1 MRRVAACR
9 RSGKEVNDMGK
20 GRWQLCAA
28 NRNHVGLSSQRLEPG
43 NEHGLSEPCAMKS
56 RTHGSSGGK
65 GRKAPTYP
73 NCWYEEPSNR
83 PRRSRRNVKP
93 PRDVQRD
100 EESGKDGLPGSLQRL
115 CFAGPET
122 MRRGSQNCKEAREGY
137 QRKTS
142 AKRARENE
150 NKSFLVRSAW

>member
-1 MRRVAACR
+1 MRRCAPLLLSQVRYSPTSTSIGLMNGITKTMRHQMQRPRTVHTNDGLHNAR
-9 RSGKEVNDMGK
+9 REAQ
-20 GRWQLCAA
+20 RRQLRCT
-28 NRNHVGLSSQRLEPG
+28 VTPMIGL
-43 NEHGLSEPCAMKS
+43 
-56 RTHGSSGGK
+56 
-65 GRKAPTYP
+65 
-73 NCWYEEPSNR
+73 CWYEEPSNR